1 MKNHH
6 FLPQPS
12 FTSRSPSRITDIT
25 APWGSSGRL
34 RRERSRWAWRT
45 KGPRWSPILQGIF
58 CDRAASP
65 HPLFPEKN
73 QGNVF
78 HRCHTKSLEN
88 HELKNLFTSILTG
101 KLKVLYIGFWTGNSW
116 QFFLKPI
123 LCLIADDPSKNPI
136 APKMIAA
143 KNMQSAGLF
152 SWTNM
157 VMIQDSPCRSRN
169 FEFITMLIPAGK
181 LTGNEW
187 LCTSQN
193 GINHLYIYTS
203 THK

>member
-1 MKNHH
+1 
-6 FLPQPS
+6 
-12 FTSRSPSRITDIT
+12 
-25 APWGSSGRL
+25 
-34 RRERSRWAWRT
+34 
-45 KGPRWSPILQGIF
+45 
-58 CDRAASP
+58 
-65 HPLFPEKN
+65 
-73 QGNVF
+73 
-78 HRCHTKSLEN
+78 
-88 HELKNLFTSILTG
+88 
-101 KLKVLYIGFWTGNSW
+101 
-116 QFFLKPI
+116 
-123 LCLIADDPSKNPI
+123 
-136 APKMIAA
+136 MIAA